1 LLLDELNQKLSNM
14 KTTVLSLL
22 ATTLAVGFVA
32 CSGNGDNTDGGDST
46 VTASTTTET
55 DQTSTTTATST
66 VDYAAMADSFSVGN
80 NEGRYLDPKTGK
92 SIKIKVD
99 PQTGQRVNTETGEPV
114 WRYVDRRTWWVY
126 SGDDW
131 EPQGEARMEGSN
143 LQYKG
148 DNATWMTYDER
159 WPDDESQMNDWKKK
173 YADGSKVEVQD
184 NGNTKYK
191 NENIKVKT
199 EKDGDIKI
207 KTEDGKKIKKDE
219 DGVRVKDDNK

>member
-1 LLLDELNQKLSNM
+1 M
-14 KTTVLSLL
+14 KTRILSL
-22 ATTLAVGFVA
+22 AAAALAVGMVA
-32 CSGNGDNTDGGDST
+32 CSGNGDNTNDNDST
-46 VTASTTTET
+46 ATAGASIDESVNTG
-55 DQTSTTTATST
+55 TTAANST

-80 NEGRYLDPKTGK
+80 NEGRYLDPQTGK
-92 SIKIKVD
+92 PIRINVD
-99 PQTGQRVNTETGEPV
+99 PQTGRRVNAATGEPV

-126 SGDDW
+126 GGDEW
-131 EPQGEARMEGSN
+131 EPQGEARMQGNN

-148 DNATWMTYDER
+148 DNDAWITYDER
-159 WPDDESQMNDWKKK
+159 WPNDATEREGWEKK

-191 NENIKVKT
+191 NEDIKVKT